1 MGKWLLGKR
10 YLVVGVSLMVIF
22 GVFIVGSGIY
32 EVLSGAGVDTQKLCL
47 ERHIDDEGYE
57 IVAQDAESDY

>member
-1 MGKWLLGKR
+1 MGKWLLEKI

-32 EVLSGAGVDTQKLCL
+32 EVLSGAGVIHRNC
-47 ERHIDDEGYE
+47 
-57 IVAQDAESDY
+57 V